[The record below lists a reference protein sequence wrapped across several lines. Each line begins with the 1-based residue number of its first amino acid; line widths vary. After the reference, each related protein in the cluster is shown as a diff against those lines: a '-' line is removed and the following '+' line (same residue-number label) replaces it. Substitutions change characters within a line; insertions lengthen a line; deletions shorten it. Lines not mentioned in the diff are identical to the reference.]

1 MREEYDD
8 IKYLTLE
15 QQRLFVAALQAG
27 AVKNETARDALYIQ
41 LMTGMRPGEVIALC
55 WQDIDFENGTVTVA
69 HTVHRTKETPSQL
82 ELGETKT
89 HSKREVPLS
98 SEALGILEMR
108 RLAVLEGDVEVS
120 ELVFANRRG
129 GLIEPNGLNR
139 YLKQCRAKMQ
149 ELAPKGT
156 VIPKFTAHALRH
168 TFATRALEAGVP
180 LKVVSD
186 WLGHSSVR
194 ITGDVYT
201 HKTPECSQKWRAAM
215 DSVIKF

>member
-1 MREEYDD
+1 MCELDTSKYFTTEMQQLFERALHDD
-8 IKYLTLE
+8 GIKN
-15 QQRLFVAALQAG
+15 
-27 AVKNETARDALYIQ
+27 KTARDAVYIQ
-41 LMTGMRPGEVIALC
+41 LMSGMRPGEVVGLR
-55 WQDIDFENGTVTVA
+55 WQDIDFEKGTVTVT
-69 HTVHRTKETPSQL
+69 HTVRRTKETPSQL
-82 ELGETKT
+82 VLGETKT
-89 HSKREVPLS
+89 HSKRELPLS
-98 SEALGILEMR
+98 SEALGILETR
-108 RLAVLEGDVEVS
+108 RLAVLDGDVEVS

-149 ELAPKGT
+149 ELAPKGA
-156 VIPKFTAHALRH
+156 VIPEFTAHALRH

-201 HKTPECSQKWRAAM
+201 HKTPECSQKWRTAM